1 MPGTVPAANNR
12 STKVPRELRKIIF
25 TAEELVHAVKS
36 YDRVTDAFLPPG
48 EVRAVRVE
56 QQGGVRLVVSL
67 QLDTVGARDVDVSL
81 EEVIELL
88 IRACLENNIPIPRRA
103 DKFLAVLDGD
113 LAMVMDIVDEDA
125 SGVPTQRVNTLGWRR
140 AV

>member
-1 MPGTVPAANNR
+1 MPAANNR
-12 STKVPRELRKIIF
+12 STNVPRELRKIIF
-25 TAEELVHAVKS
+25 TAEELVLAVKS
-36 YDRVTDAFLPPG
+36 YDRVTEKFLPPG

-56 QQGGVRLVVSL
+56 QQGGVRLIVSL
-67 QLDTVGARDVDVSL
+67 QLGTSRTIGATDIDVSPGD
-81 EEVIELL
+81 VIELL

-103 DKFLAVLDGD
+103 DKFLAVVDGD

-125 SGVPTQRVNTLGWRR
+125 SGVPTQQTCFPAWRR